1 MYSVK
6 LLVRLLGGR
15 SCRVAAAAVIPV
27 LWLLLFAFI
36 PDFDDPLDPSAT
48 VQLGST
54 LAIFWLLMSL
64 GLVGAVLWFLRPNSG
79 ALDAVLVGGAV
90 ILAQSLL
97 SWTKADASREAL
109 QIALYTYMV
118 WVSICLIG
126 AWVGLT
132 LRQVGDASLPGL
144 EPGRSNL

>member
-1 MYSVK
+1 M
-6 LLVRLLGGR
+6 
-15 SCRVAAAAVIPV
+15 
-27 LWLLLFAFI
+27 W
-36 PDFDDPLDPSAT
+36 
-48 VQLGST
+48 
-54 LAIFWLLMSL
+54 
-64 GLVGAVLWFLRPNSG
+64 
-79 ALDAVLVGGAV
+79 VGGAV

-132 LRQVGDASLPGL
+132 LRQVGDTFLPGPESL
-144 EPGRSNL
+144 TPGWSNR